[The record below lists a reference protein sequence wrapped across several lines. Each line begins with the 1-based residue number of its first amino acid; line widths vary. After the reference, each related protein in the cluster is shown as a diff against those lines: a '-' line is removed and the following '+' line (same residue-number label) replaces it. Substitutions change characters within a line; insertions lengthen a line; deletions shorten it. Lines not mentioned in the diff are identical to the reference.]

1 VGFDSPSVVRV
12 DGGSKEAFSIMPALR
27 IMVQGTGSYV
37 GKSVLTAALC
47 RYFYRQG
54 YRVAPFKS
62 QNMSNNSFV
71 TPDGGEIG
79 RAQAFQA
86 AACGIEPAVEMNPVL
101 LKPSSDLGSQVV
113 VLGKAVGHMRVHEYH
128 AYQKQLR
135 PVVSQAFEKLAESY
149 DVVVLEGAGSPAE
162 INLRRF
168 DIVNMAMARMAN
180 APVVLV
186 GDIHLGGVFAWL
198 VGTMELLEPEE
209 RARVKGFIINKFRGD
224 ASLLTDG
231 IVALEA
237 RTKTKT
243 LGVIPFVPNLPVD
256 EEDGVKT
263 KPVHNTPGTNAK
275 QLKLVVVRFPRI
287 SNSTDFECF
296 LAEPDVSLD
305 YISAPPPIED
315 TPPDAVFLPGT
326 KSTMKDLNFLRSS
339 GLVEYL
345 RAAREKAVPVIG
357 ICGGFQMLGRRIVDH
372 DAVESDTPAQ
382 EGLGFLNVE
391 TSFAARKQTVRVRG
405 VSLQSGKEIGGY
417 EIHMGQTERGQHT
430 QPWLRITNEQGTA
443 TERYD
448 GCISEDGNVAGTYVH
463 GLFDAPGFRRDFLNR
478 LRLRLGWE
486 PLAEQLVPGREATL
500 NSLAEL
506 VRNHLDCRLL
516 DDILK
521 EKL

>member
-1 VGFDSPSVVRV
+1 
-12 DGGSKEAFSIMPALR
+12 MPALR

-54 YRVAPFKS
+54 YRVAPFKA

-86 AACGIEPAVEMNPVL
+86 AACGIEPTVEMNPVL
-101 LKPSSDLGSQVV
+101 LKPSSEMGSQVV
-113 VLGKAVGHMRVHEYH
+113 VLGKPVRHMGVREYHEY
-128 AYQKQLR
+128 QKELR
-135 PVVSQAFEKLAESY
+135 RIVSRAFEKLAETY
-149 DVVVLEGAGSPAE
+149 DIVVLEGAGSPAE
-162 INLRRF
+162 INLRQF
-168 DIVNMAMARMAN
+168 DIVNMAMARTAN

-186 GDIHLGGVFAWL
+186 GDIHAGGVFAWL

-231 IVALEA
+231 IAALEK
-237 RTKTKT
+237 RTGTKT
-243 LGVIPFVPNLPVD
+243 LGVVPFVPNLPVD

-263 KPVHNTPGTNAK
+263 TTARATPVVNGK
-275 QLKLVVVRFPRI
+275 KLKLVVVRFPRI

-296 LAEPDVSLD
+296 LAEPDVSVE
-305 YISAPPPIED
+305 YVTAPPHTGSPV
-315 TPPDAVFLPGT
+315 PDAVFLPGT
-326 KSTMKDLNFLRSS
+326 KSTMQDLGFLRSS
-339 GLVEYL
+339 GLAEYL

-357 ICGGFQMLGRRIVDH
+357 ICGGFQMLGRRIVDP
-372 DAVESDTPAQ
+372 DAVESDTPAV
-382 EGLGFLNVE
+382 EGLGLLDVE
-391 TSFAARKQTVRVRG
+391 TNFTATKQTIRVRG

-417 EIHMGQTERGQHT
+417 EIHMGRTVRGKDT
-430 QPWLRITNEQGTA
+430 KPWLRITDEQGRA

-448 GCISEDGNVAGTYVH
+448 GCISEDENVAGTYVH
-463 GLFDAPGFRRDFLNR
+463 GLFDAPGFRREFLNR
-478 LRLRLGWE
+478 LRLSRGWE
-486 PLAEQLVPGREATL
+486 PLAEQTVPAREAAL
-500 NSLAEL
+500 DSLAEL
-506 VRNHLDCRLL
+506 VRKHLDCRLL

-521 EKL
+521 GKL

>member
-1 VGFDSPSVVRV
+1 
-12 DGGSKEAFSIMPALR
+12 MPALR

-54 YRVAPFKS
+54 YRVAPFKA

-101 LKPSSDLGSQVV
+101 LKPSSDMGSQVV
-113 VLGKAVGHMRVHEYH
+113 VLGKPVGHMRVHEYH
-128 AYQKQLR
+128 DYQKQLR
-135 PVVSQAFEKLAESY
+135 PVVCQAFETLAESY

-162 INLRRF
+162 INLRQF
-168 DIVNMAMARMAN
+168 DIVNMAMARVAN

-224 ASLLTDG
+224 AALLAGG
-231 IVALEA
+231 IAALEA

-243 LGVIPFVPNLPVD
+243 LGVVPFVPNLPVD

-263 KPVHNTPGTNAK
+263 SAVRNKPGANAK

-296 LAEPDVSLD
+296 LAEPDVSLEYLD
-305 YISAPPPIED
+305 APPNSEGSL
-315 TPPDAVFLPGT
+315 PDAIFLPGT
-326 KSTMKDLNFLRSS
+326 KSTMQDLHFLRSS
-339 GLVEYL
+339 GLAEYL
-345 RAAREKAVPVIG
+345 RAAREKAVPIIG
-357 ICGGFQMLGRRIVDH
+357 ICGGFQMLGCRIVDH
-372 DAVESDTPAQ
+372 DAVESDVPAVD
-382 EGLGFLNVE
+382 GLGFLNVE
-391 TSFAARKQTVRVRG
+391 TSFAATKQTVRVRG
-405 VSLQSGKEIGGY
+405 VSLRSGKEISGY
-417 EIHMGQTERGQHT
+417 EIHMGQTTRGDGT
-430 QPWLRITNEQGTA
+430 KPWLRITDEQGSA
-443 TERYD
+443 TDRCD
-448 GCISEDGNVAGTYVH
+448 GCISEDGSVAGTYVH
-463 GLFDAPGFRRDFLNR
+463 GLFDVHSFRREFLNR
-478 LRLRLGWE
+478 LRLRRGWQ
-486 PLAEQLVPGREATL
+486 PLAEQIIPAREAAL
-500 NSLAEL
+500 DSLAEL
-506 VRNHLDCRLL
+506 VRNHLDCRFL

-521 EKL
+521 GKA